1 MVDIPLDASKI
12 SYQIEPRIIKHATF
26 FLIGPQILTQTHSV
40 IGLRSWMNMRSMLS
54 LKAASIVI
62 SRIVKIIRGITGEKC
77 SETDLKII

>member
-1 MVDIPLDASKI
+1 M
-12 SYQIEPRIIKHATF
+12 
-26 FLIGPQILTQTHSV
+26 